1 MTTLSVPPPRRRTR
15 NAGDVLVAL
24 GLALGPVVALGFSR
38 FAYALLLPP
47 MRESLDWSYTQA
59 GGINTANAIGYI
71 VGAATAALAAQR
83 LGHRRVFVW
92 TLAASAGILVLSAA
106 VATYG
111 ELFALR
117 VAGGLTTAMTF
128 VVGSSL
134 AARIRASLLPVYFA
148 GVGLGVVLSGAFV
161 PAALSLSGWRLG
173 WLALGVIAVGTVI
186 PAWAAAHA
194 VPDGHAQPSSGLR
207 AHEFKLLGWAF
218 ISYILFGAGYVS
230 YMTFSVASLHH
241 DGMSTAVTTSFFII
255 LGVASIISTLLWG
268 PLLHRL
274 PDGAG
279 PATVAAVVLAGTLP
293 LLLGRGA
300 VAALVSALIFGS
312 AFMAGPTAYTVISRR
327 ILHPSAWTAGIA
339 ALTTAF
345 ALGQSVGPIVSGL
358 LSDGSGGVKTG
369 LWLSPILLALAIGA
383 SLLHREHER
392 EGNRLGV

>member
-1 MTTLSVPPPRRRTR
+1 LTTRSVVSPPRIRPWIE
-15 NAGDVLVAL
+15 GDLLVAL

-47 MRESLDWSYTQA
+47 MRENLHWSYTQA

-71 VGAATAALAAQR
+71 IGAATAALAAKR
-83 LGHRRVFVW
+83 LGDRQVFIG
-92 TLAASAGILVLSAA
+92 TLAASAAVLLLSAA

-128 VVGSSL
+128 VIGSSL
-134 AARIRASLLPVYFA
+134 ASRIRASLLPVYFA

-161 PAALSLSGWRLG
+161 PAALSLSNWRLG
-173 WLALGVIAVGTVI
+173 WLVLGVIAVLTVL
-186 PAWAAAHA
+186 PAWAAARA
-194 VPDGHAQPSSGLR
+194 VPDGHAQPTSALR
-207 AHEFKLLGWAF
+207 GHEFKVLGWAF

-230 YMTFSVASLHH
+230 YMTFSVALLHH
-241 DGMSTAVTTSFFII
+241 EGMSTAVTTSFFII
-255 LGVASIISTLLWG
+255 LGVASITSTLLWG

-274 PDGAG
+274 PHGTG
-279 PATVAAVVLAGTLP
+279 PAAVAAVVLAGTLP
-293 LLLGRGA
+293 LLLGHGA
-300 VAALVSALIFGS
+300 VAALISALIFGS

-327 ILHPSAWTAGIA
+327 ILHPAAWTAGIA

-345 ALGQSVGPIVSGL
+345 ALGQSVGPIASGL

-383 SLLHREHER
+383 SLLHREHEQAH
-392 EGNRLGV
+392 GL

>member
-1 MTTLSVPPPRRRTR
+1 VPTLALAPPPPTRRRIEH
-15 NAGDVLVAL
+15 DVLAAL

-47 MRESLDWSYTQA
+47 MREHLHWTYTQA

-71 VGAATAALAAQR
+71 VGAATAALAAKR
-83 LGHRRVFVW
+83 LGDRQVFVG
-92 TLAASAGILVLSAA
+92 TLAASAAVLLLSAA

-128 VVGSSL
+128 VIGSSL

-148 GVGLGVVLSGAFV
+148 GVGAGVVLSGAFV

-173 WLALGVIAVGTVI
+173 WLVMGVIAI
-186 PAWAAAHA
+186 LAIAPAWAATRA
-194 VPDGHAQPSSGLR
+194 VPDDHAKASSALNR
-207 AHEFKLLGWAF
+207 HELGTLSWAF

-230 YMTFSVASLHH
+230 YMTFSVALLHH
-241 DGMSTAVTTSFFII
+241 DGMSTGVIAAFFIT
-255 LGVASIISTLLWG
+255 LGAASAISTLLWG

-274 PDGAG
+274 PHGIG
-279 PATVAAVVLAGTLP
+279 PATVATVVLAGTLP
-293 LLLGRGA
+293 LLLAHGA
-300 VAALVSALIFGS
+300 GAALISAVIFGS
-312 AFMAGPTAYTVISRR
+312 AFMAGPTAYTVIARR
-327 ILHPSAWTAGIA
+327 VLHPAGWTAGIA

-345 ALGQSVGPIVSGL
+345 ALGQSVGPIASGL

-369 LWLSPILLALAIGA
+369 LWLSPALLALAIGA
-383 SLLHREHER
+383 SLLHREHEQAH
-392 EGNRLGV
+392 GL